1 MTSVRSPTSCPNE
14 WIRCFPQQPTASTS
28 TSPRRPSLRRTGN
41 SAPVVLQQV
50 IEAEEPV
57 KEAPKFRRS
66 SFEED
71 DMTVRDEALAFPS
84 TSGFAEEED
93 AFSPSFRS
101 RRNSGSSEAS
111 FSSNAS
117 TSPSSVA
124 PTPSPFSEHVSVQC
138 FRFEREPR
146 IRTQVRRR
154 AYGAAQPGHGL
165 GRRH

>member
-28 TSPRRPSLRRTGN
+28 TSPRRPSLRRTDN

-50 IEAEEPV
+50 IEAKEPLE
-57 KEAPKFRRS
+57 EAPKFRRS
-66 SFEED
+66 PFEED
-71 DMTVRDEALAFPS
+71 DMTVRDEAAFPS

-101 RRNSGSSEAS
+101 RRNSGSPEAS
-111 FSSNAS
+111 FSSNTS

-124 PTPSPFSEHVSVQC
+124 PIPSPFSEHVSALKGIL
-138 FRFEREPR
+138 REKWD
-146 IRTQVRRR
+146 
-154 AYGAAQPGHGL
+154 GM
-165 GRRH
+165 GRSPESYPDL